1 MIEGWVHHTSPWQIE
16 PQKVG
21 PWSVGPWTDGPW
33 GPTLR
38 PEKVDSP
45 GTSFHRT
52 LFGQAMLALLDWMQG
67 QGSMS
72 WYWFCTKQCTGCW
85 YLRFRSHPGL
95 RKKEEWAHHQDM
107 CILNKQCW
115 HPDWGSVGGGFHRWG
130 SQNQIEV
137 QTWMHDLQTSFPQQ
151 FLWHKV
157 WHWNRSRVPGGQLLC
172 WCACML
178 VVVYLRQNV
187 PGVLNVRVWIGFGF
201 TVSEKILES
210 MWAIYKLCLNCKVQG
225 KIVANCNM
233 GLKHPLK
240 K

>member
-21 PWSVGPWTDGPW
+21 PRTVGPW

-45 GTSFHRT
+45 GTSLPRT
-52 LFGQAMLALLDWMQG
+52 LYGQA
-67 QGSMS
+67 
-72 WYWFCTKQCTGCW
+72 
-85 YLRFRSHPGL
+85 
-95 RKKEEWAHHQDM
+95 
-107 CILNKQCW
+107 ILNKQCW

-137 QTWMHDLQTSFPQQ
+137 QTWMHDLQTSFLQQ

-157 WHWNRSRVPGGQLLC
+157 WHWNRSRVTGGQLLC
-172 WCACML
+172 WCAWML
-178 VVVYLRQNV
+178 VVVNLRQNV

-240 K
+240 KIVNAPNY